1 MRRDFLVGIG
11 LLASIV
17 AGAGSAVAADIPL
30 RPAPP
35 AAAPATC
42 CAPPPPWLGFYVG
55 IHGGG
60 GWGRESIDPGFFDSR
75 DVFPPFFDFFSPPN
89 SSPKGGVFGFQFGH
103 NWQWG
108 PVVGGLE
115 IDFSGADIKETTTF
129 FDPFFPT
136 SRFFNRDFKINE
148 LASARG
154 RLGYLIFPNWL
165 LYGTAGI
172 GWGHSRETTTET
184 DTFPAPGTAP
194 GVPFFRTETSE
205 MNQFG
210 WVAGV
215 GLEWMFWNNWLL
227 RGEWL
232 HYDFGRTNHLG
243 LVGPA
248 FVGGATTST
257 FFPETVRTTVDVA
270 RAAVSYKF

>member
-1 MRRDFLVGIG
+1 MRRDFVYGIG
-11 LLASIV
+11 FLASV
-17 AGAGSAVAADIPL
+17 AAGAGSALAADIPL

-42 CAPPPPWLGFYVG
+42 CAAPPPWVGFYVG

-60 GWGRESIDPGFFDSR
+60 GWGRKDFQQGS
-75 DVFPPFFDFFSPPN
+75 FFSEPDDAPFMLPIN
-89 SSPKGGVFGFQFGH
+89 ASPKGGVFGFQFGH

-115 IDFSGADIKETTTF
+115 IDYSGADIKESSTF
-129 FDPFFPT
+129 LFTDEDFQNHTF
-136 SRFFNRDFKINE
+136 SRDVKIDS

-172 GWGHSRETTTET
+172 GWAHQRLTTVDTEFVFNKPT
-184 DTFPAPGTAP
+184 TVESFNTNES
-194 GVPFFRTETSE
+194 FTNE
-205 MNQFG
+205 FG

-227 RGEWL
+227 RAEWL
-232 HYDFGRTNHLG
+232 HYDFGRTTHAGTEFLPDNNTLN
-243 LVGPA
+243 
-248 FVGGATTST
+248 
-257 FFPETVRTTVDVA
+257 VRTTVDVA
-270 RAAVSYKF
+270 RAALSYKF